1 MHSGNKV
8 TFSGLNLTEAMRHSR
23 ASPGQRKRSDQIY
36 IHQKEDREEE
46 EMKEEE
52 TENEEEEDE
61 EEEEREKNQDKP
73 EVKKIKQE
81 ELEVRKEISQSLN
94 KTNAMFV
101 KVGFIIM

>member
-46 EMKEEE
+46 EMKEEV
-52 TENEEEEDE
+52 TENEEEED
-61 EEEEREKNQDKP
+61 EEREKNQDKP

-81 ELEVRKEISQSLN
+81 ELEVRKEIGQSLN